1 MTSLPLSAGALRVAV
16 ASKNGSQI
24 DVHFGHAEIFSI
36 YDIDA
41 AGPRLVDQRLVEH
54 YCQGGYGDD
63 DKRDAILRAIADCRA
78 CFVARAGD
86 GPRARLAAAGIAPVC
101 DYPFGAVEESLSDW
115 FRQHASAA

>member
-1 MTSLPLSAGALRVAV
+1 MTTTPPPAGPLRVAV

-24 DVHFGHAEIFSI
+24 DVHFGHAESFSI
-36 YDIDA
+36 YEIDA
-41 AGPRLVDQRLVEH
+41 AGPRLVDQRLVDH

-63 DKRDAILRAIADCRA
+63 DKRDAILRAIADCAA

-101 DYPFGAVEESLSDW
+101 DYPFAAVEEALTKWYEQNATRS
-115 FRQHASAA
+115 